1 MEGPSGSSVRRKRRR
16 DVGGG
21 VRGVSLGGAGEGDGV
36 EGGAEGEVG
45 ERVGAEGEVGERV
58 GAEAVEERAGDKT
71 GGKGEA

>member
-45 ERVGAEGEVGERV
+45 ERVGAE
-58 GAEAVEERAGDKT
+58 AVEERAGDKT